1 MSSGISTDL
10 VRKTLE
16 ALGFSFD
23 QKLEDEVVCSLLSQL
38 GLPQL
43 ARRYARASCR
53 KAVMSQLKNTDLTGI
68 DSGLWWLAIQ
78 LEQNDAKG
86 EVL

>member
-16 ALGFSFD
+16 AVGFSCD
-23 QKLEDEVVCSLLSQL
+23 QKLEDEVVCNLLSQL

-53 KAVMSQLKNTDLTGI
+53 KAVVSELKNTDLTGI

-78 LEQNDAKG
+78 LEQNVVKG
-86 EVL
+86 EV

>member
-53 KAVMSQLKNTDLTGI
+53 KAVVSELKNTDLTGI

-86 EVL
+86 EIL

>member
-1 MSSGISTDL
+1 MSSGISADL

-23 QKLEDEVVCSLLSQL
+23 QKLEDEVVCSLLSRL

-53 KAVMSQLKNTDLTGI
+53 KAVVSELKNTDLTGI

-86 EVL
+86 EIL

>member
-1 MSSGISTDL
+1 
-10 VRKTLE
+10 
-16 ALGFSFD
+16 LGFSFD

-53 KAVMSQLKNTDLTGI
+53 KAVMSELKNTDLTGI

-86 EVL
+86 EIL

>member
-1 MSSGISTDL
+1 MFSGISTDL
-10 VRKTLE
+10 VRKTLA

-53 KAVMSQLKNTDLTGI
+53 KAVMSELKNTDLTGI

-86 EVL
+86 EIL

>member
-1 MSSGISTDL
+1 MSSGISADL

-16 ALGFSFD
+16 VLGFSFD

-53 KAVMSQLKNTDLTGI
+53 KAVMSELKNTDLTGI

-86 EVL
+86 EIL

>member
-1 MSSGISTDL
+1 MSNGISADL
-10 VRKTLE
+10 VQKTLA

-23 QKLEDEVVCSLLSQL
+23 QKLEDEVVCSLLNQL
-38 GLPQL
+38 GLPQM
-43 ARRYARASCR
+43 ASRYAHPGRRRAVLSE
-53 KAVMSQLKNTDLTGI
+53 LKNTDLTGI
-68 DSGLWWLAIQ
+68 DSGLWWLAVQ

>member
-1 MSSGISTDL
+1 MSSGISADL

-23 QKLEDEVVCSLLSQL
+23 HKLEDEVVCSLLSRL

-53 KAVMSQLKNTDLTGI
+53 KAVMSELKNTDLTGI

-86 EVL
+86 EIL

>member
-1 MSSGISTDL
+1 MSNGISADL
-10 VRKTLE
+10 VRKTLA

-38 GLPQL
+38 GLPQM
-43 ARRYARASCR
+43 ASKYGQPR
-53 KAVMSQLKNTDLTGI
+53 GPKAVLSELKNTDLTGF

-86 EVL
+86 EIL

>member
-1 MSSGISTDL
+1 MSSGISADL
-10 VRKTLE
+10 VRKTLN
-16 ALGFSFD
+16 ALGFSFE
-23 QKLEDEVVCSLLSQL
+23 QKLEDEVICSLLSQL
-38 GLPQL
+38 GLPQM
-43 ARRYARASCR
+43 ASRYAQPGRR
-53 KAVMSQLKNTDLTGI
+53 KAVLSELKNTDLTGI

>member
-1 MSSGISTDL
+1 MFSGISTDL

-86 EVL
+86 EIL

>member
-16 ALGFSFD
+16 ALSFSFD

-38 GLPQL
+38 GLPQF
-43 ARRYARASCR
+43 ARRYERASCR
-53 KAVMSQLKNTDLTGI
+53 KAVVSELKNTDLTGI

>member
-1 MSSGISTDL
+1 MSNGISTDL

-23 QKLEDEVVCSLLSQL
+23 QKLEDEVVCNLLSQL

-53 KAVMSQLKNTDLTGI
+53 KAVVSELKNTDLTGI

-86 EVL
+86 EIL

>member
-1 MSSGISTDL
+1 MSSGISAD
-10 VRKTLE
+10 VVGKTLA

-43 ARRYARASCR
+43 ARRYAQGSCR
-53 KAVMSQLKNTDLTGI
+53 KAVVSELKNTDLTGI

>member
-1 MSSGISTDL
+1 MSSGISADL
-10 VRKTLE
+10 VRKTLKS
-16 ALGFSFD
+16 LGFGFEE
-23 QKLEDEVVCSLLSQL
+23 KLEDEVVCNLLRKL

-43 ARRYARASCR
+43 ASRYSQASCR
-53 KAVMSQLKNTDLTGI
+53 KAVVSELKNTDLTGI

-78 LEQNDAKG
+78 LEQNDCKG